1 MSPSRVPREAPTA
14 EVEVVVYG
22 VGPMGLGL
30 VADRAAN
37 AGLRVSVAARAGSGK
52 PTTRLLQDR
61 LAYQLSLDDV
71 PRTVQLGRVYISDNP
86 RSRAAL
92 LRHLVESPYVIAMTA
107 SRHGQSAFAELI
119 QMPRGN
125 VRATNVDSLQSRPAR
140 TRSTRMSRGS
150 PD

>member
-1 MSPSRVPREAPTA
+1 
-14 EVEVVVYG
+14 
-22 VGPMGLGL
+22 MGLVRWVWA

-92 LRHLVESPYVIAMTA
+92 LRHLIESPYVIAMTA

-119 QMPRGN
+119 QDAARERSRNEREFLALAPCEN
-125 VRATNVDSLQSRPAR
+125 KVHPDVVRLSRLSATTDLVYA
-140 TRSTRMSRGS
+140 TEWSTASAER
-150 PD
+150 